1 MGSIEK
7 NYFAYLNEKDL
18 KHIKNFKYSCKNDSI
33 LYNNITSPILD
44 KYFVNYLPRWIA
56 PNVLTALSFFFN
68 FVTFI
73 VVLFEVGNDFTIPIS
88 RSTCFLQFITHM
100 LYIILD
106 NADGKQAR
114 RTNSSSPLGLLF
126 DHGFD
131 VLTTCIVAYNISH
144 MIMLGNSTIKSSLL
158 FFALYT
164 GFWANVYEEY
174 EIKFMHL
181 GVFNGADE
189 GNLIIAMSALLSS
202 IFGVEIWSIN
212 IYAGYT
218 ISEIMITLLCFGTLQ
233 TVFQCIQGI
242 MNHKK
247 NFGIFITFLFDSIN
261 FALCISMLYVTF
273 YFDHK
278 TYSNYTSYLYLLVS
292 LTFSRIT
299 LEMQINIIAN
309 RKYKLNH
316 MVFITH
322 LIWLISI
329 FYKDTIHSFV
339 EVRNIFHV
347 LIFIN
352 LSSFIFFALNV
363 LQQIKN
369 YLGIKIFTI

>member
-1 MGSIEK
+1 
-7 NYFAYLNEKDL
+7 
-18 KHIKNFKYSCKNDSI
+18 
-33 LYNNITSPILD
+33 
-44 KYFVNYLPRWIA
+44 
-56 PNVLTALSFFFN
+56 
-68 FVTFI
+68 
-73 VVLFEVGNDFTIPIS
+73 
-88 RSTCFLQFITHM
+88 M

-181 GVFNGADE
+181 GEFNGADE
-189 GNLIIAMSALLSS
+189 GNLIIAISALLSS

-242 MNHKK
+242 MKHKK
-247 NFGIFITFLFDSIN
+247 NFGIFITFLFDSLN